1 MTLLEARD
9 LTYSYPGGV
18 LALDGLNLKVTR
30 GRRLAILG
38 PNGAGKTTLLLHLNG
53 TLRPASGQV
62 FLEGAAVSYSRAGLS
77 AWRRQVGLVL
87 QDAEDQLFAA
97 SVAEDISFGPLNLGL
112 SEREARR
119 RVDETLAALDIAGL
133 AERPP
138 HMLSFGQKKRVAIA
152 GAVAMRPRVLL
163 MDEPTAG
170 LDSHGSAHLLAALK
184 QLEAAGTTLVFAT
197 HDVDLAYDFADDVAV
212 FSAGKVLA
220 QGEVAR
226 VLYEEALLKQA
237 HLRLPLILGLGLK
250 ARACG
255 LLPEGAPLPR
265 SPKDMERLL
274 DQAAAMIMRRD
285 QTANQG
291 GVMNAPHDLGP
302 GPDDL
307 IAEAPIA
314 GANRYRRG
322 Q

>member
-1 MTLLEARD
+1 MTMLLEASG

-18 LALDGLNLKVTR
+18 PALNGLDLKVTR

-77 AWRRQVGLVL
+77 NWRRRVGLVL

-97 SVAEDISFGPLNLGL
+97 SVAEDVSFGPLNLGM
-112 SEREARR
+112 SEVDARR
-119 RVDETLAALDIAGL
+119 RVEETLAALNIAGL

-152 GAVAMRPRVLL
+152 GAVAMRPDVLL

-170 LDSHGSAHLLAALK
+170 LDNHGTAHLLSTLK
-184 QLEAAGTTLVFAT
+184 KLEGAGTTLVFAT
-197 HDVDLAYDFADDVAV
+197 HDVDLAYGFADDVAL
-212 FSAGKVLA
+212 FSDGKVLA
-220 QGEVAR
+220 QGESAR
-226 VLYEEALLKQA
+226 VLSDEMLLKQS

-255 LLPEGAPLPR
+255 LLGNEAPLPR
-265 SPKDMERLL
+265 SLRDIEIVFE
-274 DQAAAMIMRRD
+274 QAAAMIEGKCAVTSR
-285 QTANQG
+285 
-291 GVMNAPHDLGP
+291 NASG
-302 GPDDL
+302 
-307 IAEAPIA
+307 
-314 GANRYRRG
+314 
-322 Q
+322 